1 MALAVSAQNDCK
13 GQVGAYSYDLN
24 PLARRL
30 GTTLLRTDYNGGA
43 FMYSVCHDPA
53 IVTLWD
59 PVIVSWLRAN
69 ASIKPLASGNDAEG
83 FTLYIPNGQDAN
95 QIVLNPLVLTILFI
109 CASEMGKIDM
119 LSMVGSDWAMEE
131 GEFSFVSQTGVI
143 TDTNN
148 SVTFNL
154 QYVSKGNSCCL
165 YRFKYHPSETKT
177 LDTCFFH
184 KRK

>member
-1 MALAVSAQNDCK
+1 MRPFVVVVLVGLMALAVSAQNDCK

-109 CASEMGKIDM
+109 WYLAYP
-119 LSMVGSDWAMEE
+119 
-131 GEFSFVSQTGVI
+131 FYQ
-143 TDTNN
+143 
-148 SVTFNL
+148 
-154 QYVSKGNSCCL
+154 Q
-165 YRFKYHPSETKT
+165 RFR
-177 LDTCFFH
+177 DG
-184 KRK
+184 